1 MSPGGFVHNFA
12 MRPEMSDDRWI
23 RLIAVLKLVK
33 AGLLIATGLG
43 ILKLLHHDVAQVV
56 EHWINLLQL
65 DPDNQYIQHLMSK
78 VWFID
83 DRVLK
88 EIGAGSFGYAALFL
102 TEGTELL
109 LRKRWAQYFTIIVTA
124 SFLPLEFYEVIR
136 HLSVLKI
143 VVIVSNVAILVYLV
157 IRLRA
162 K

>member
-1 MSPGGFVHNFA
+1 

-23 RLIAVLKLVK
+23 RLIAILKLVK

-102 TEGTELL
+102 TEGTGLL

-136 HLSVLKI
+136 HPSVLKI
-143 VVIVSNVAILVYLV
+143 VVIASNVAILVYLV

>member
-1 MSPGGFVHNFA
+1 VITVF
-12 MRPEMSDDRWI
+12 
-23 RLIAVLKLVK
+23 
-33 AGLLIATGLG
+33 
-43 ILKLLHHDVAQVV
+43 
-56 EHWINLLQL
+56 
-65 DPDNQYIQHLMSK
+65 
-78 VWFID
+78 D

-102 TEGTELL
+102 TEGTGLL

-136 HLSVLKI
+136 QPSVLKT
-143 VVIVSNVAILVYLV
+143 VVILSNVAILVYLV